1 MSLKNCT
8 SKKHPARRSEYSRYP
23 IIPAQNSSKIR
34 LWFED
39 WHVHKD
45 KYLASPFHF
54 HAQLHFFVLR
64 QIRCGARRSLS
75 VDMSWWFTALDL
87 DRATSVFEPSDG
99 ETTKMLH
106 QNEWLE
112 PENYRHLIQP
122 PHKFPDSKS
131 SKRDMYVN
139 PLVISHRITFKKNRP
154 WSVQTP
160 LETNPIHHCHPTNL
174 QVPESF
180 SPLPSRKLTYPKV
193 PKCLDRGYVSSL
205 EGSLQKILQLEELRL
220 AWNPKMKVWFKWL
233 SFSSRLW
240 AQNSISQSINVSVF
254 DSFDQSFGQ
263 WFSI

>member
-1 MSLKNCT
+1 MLRNKTCKHHPNNLSRFLTRFFLSFGFYWVRWLHCGCILNVLQELYIQKT
-8 SKKHPARRSEYSRYP
+8 SSKKVRIFQISNNSST
-23 IIPAQNSSKIR
+23 NSSKIR

-54 HAQLHFFVLR
+54 HAAVAFFCFEA
-64 QIRCGARRSLS
+64 IRCGARRSLS

-87 DRATSVFEPSDG
+87 DRATSVFERSDG

-139 PLVISHRITFKKNRP
+139 PLVISHRITFKKTGRD
-154 WSVQTP
+154 Q
-160 LETNPIHHCHPTNL
+160 
-174 QVPESF
+174 F
-180 SPLPSRKLTYPKV
+180 R
-193 PKCLDRGYVSSL
+193 
-205 EGSLQKILQLEELRL
+205 IL
-220 AWNPKMKVWFKWL
+220 
-233 SFSSRLW
+233 
-240 AQNSISQSINVSVF
+240 
-254 DSFDQSFGQ
+254 
-263 WFSI
+263 